1 MKKSFLLMGALCV
14 GAAFVSCVDDSESNE
29 VKELRQVQLDS
40 KKADLDNQ
48 YWTMYNNAVVKV
60 KTYRD
65 DLKTAQENLDAA
77 KDEKTTLTEV
87 KDAYI
92 AYQQMVI
99 ARNEQDIADK
109 KAEIE
114 VQKAMKGKSYE
125 EIAQAK
131 ITANNAKEEA
141 TKEYND
147 YWINLTGKGYN
158 KDIDG
163 KTVAISESAND
174 KISMLLDAPTTGNY
188 KYKNNKLDEIPFVKA
203 MNTIFDSK
211 TYYYEYDGNQKN
223 SNLYD
228 FSYDGDSYKAATMF
242 KSKTFVLDDEN
253 GKNITKYT
261 VWYFDDVKQND
272 ANTYAGALSKA
283 VKDATD
289 EEKARLT
296 KLQEDI
302 TNLTAILADRSAY
315 QNLIDEYVDHAKR
328 LYSLSQAYASAST
341 IATAYSTYSVSNN
354 ESTIASLEDAIKTYN
369 EAIKTAKAQI
379 NETINNGLT
388 DKETAIAYYNARIAE
403 INSAIAA
410 NQAIAEKYRALI
422 AGSSSSNNQQQQQTP
437 APEETPAE

>member
-87 KDAYI
+87 KEAYI

-99 ARNEQDIADK
+99 ARNEKDIADK

-228 FSYDGDSYKAATMF
+228 FSYDGDTYKAATMF
-242 KSKTFVLDDEN
+242 KSKTL
-253 GKNITKYT
+253 Y
-261 VWYFDDVKQND
+261 
-272 ANTYAGALSKA
+272 
-283 VKDATD
+283 
-289 EEKARLT
+289 LT
-296 KLQEDI
+296 M
-302 TNLTAILADRSAY
+302 RM
-315 QNLIDEYVDHAKR
+315 
-328 LYSLSQAYASAST
+328 
-341 IATAYSTYSVSNN
+341 
-354 ESTIASLEDAIKTYN
+354 
-369 EAIKTAKAQI
+369 
-379 NETINNGLT
+379 
-388 DKETAIAYYNARIAE
+388 ARILQNTQYG
-403 INSAIAA
+403 ISTMLNRMMPILML
-410 NQAIAEKYRALI
+410 AL
-422 AGSSSSNNQQQQQTP
+422 
-437 APEETPAE
+437 